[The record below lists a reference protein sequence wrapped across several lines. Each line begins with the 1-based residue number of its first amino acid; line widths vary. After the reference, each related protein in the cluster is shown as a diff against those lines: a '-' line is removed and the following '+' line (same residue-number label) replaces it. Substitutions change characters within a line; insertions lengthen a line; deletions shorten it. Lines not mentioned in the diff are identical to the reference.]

1 MFRILTLLFVLS
13 AFGTLHAQLEDNQLD
28 SLRSVW
34 RAELE
39 LEAIDKYIGV
49 VDTSFSN
56 TFSDSIFA
64 AYQLDTFIVEG
75 IYSRQLEADQ
85 TTYGMNRASRDCEV
99 AYDQLLNKYYQIL
112 LKKLNKE
119 DQKQLVAAQRAWLKF
134 RDSEDQKQLVA
145 AQRAWLKFRDSERQ
159 VNAALIKSQY
169 SGGGSIQQ
177 LIYASQHLYIT
188 RTRVNELVGYL
199 TRIM

>member
-1 MFRILTLLFVLS
+1 MFRILTLFFVLT
-13 AFGTLHAQLEDNQLD
+13 AYETLHAQLEDKQLD

-34 RAELE
+34 RAELQQ
-39 LEAIDKYIGV
+39 EAIDKYIGV
-49 VDTSFSN
+49 VDSSFSN
-56 TFSDSIFA
+56 AFSDSIFA

-75 IYSRQLEADQ
+75 IYSRQLEVDQ
-85 TTYGMNRASRDCEV
+85 TTYGMNRASRDCEE

-134 RDSEDQKQLVA
+134 RDI
-145 AQRAWLKFRDSERQ
+145 ERQ

-199 TRIM
+199 TRIL

>member
-34 RAELE
+34 RAELQQ
-39 LEAIDKYIGV
+39 EAIDKYIGV

-75 IYSRQLEADQ
+75 IYSRQSEADQ

-112 LKKLNKE
+112 LKKLNK
-119 DQKQLVAAQRAWLKF
+119 
-134 RDSEDQKQLVA
+134 EDQKQLVA

>member
-1 MFRILTLLFVLS
+1 
-13 AFGTLHAQLEDNQLD
+13 
-28 SLRSVW
+28 
-34 RAELE
+34 
-39 LEAIDKYIGV
+39 
-49 VDTSFSN
+49 
-56 TFSDSIFA
+56 
-64 AYQLDTFIVEG
+64 
-75 IYSRQLEADQ
+75 
-85 TTYGMNRASRDCEV
+85 MNRASRDCEE

-112 LKKLNKE
+112 LKKLNK
-119 DQKQLVAAQRAWLKF
+119 
-134 RDSEDQKQLVA
+134 EDQKQLVA

-199 TRIM
+199 TRIL